1 MGNLL
6 CPKRWLSL
14 QHVIIILTKQTAIIV
29 IITGFMVAFG
39 SDDGFS
45 IGFYHTQAEAV
56 E

>member
-14 QHVIIILTKQTAIIV
+14 QHVIIILTKQTAITV

-39 SDDGFS
+39 SDDGS